1 MVGRG
6 ILLIT
11 GVLIW
16 PKLCLLAKLL
26 QSDLVT
32 LQDGV
37 VILFENISHSK
48 GLRKSGLLG
57 CKAIS

>member
-16 PKLCLLAKLL
+16 LKLCLLAKLL
-26 QSDLVT
+26 QSDLVS

-37 VILFENISHSK
+37 AILF
-48 GLRKSGLLG
+48 
-57 CKAIS
+57 